1 LISQKETGW
10 TESRTKTNT
19 ITMNTE
25 EKILKL
31 HQEAFESILEQEETL
46 EIGGIEYVHIESF
59 KETIGII
66 ISAQIAIQLMIK
78 SEPMS
83 ERVSA
88 GLFKVVKLLQGES
101 LTEDPEEEA

>member
-1 LISQKETGW
+1 
-10 TESRTKTNT
+10 
-19 ITMNTE
+19 MNTE

-31 HQEAFESILEQEETL
+31 HQEAFESILEQVETL
-46 EIGGIEYVHIESF
+46 QIGGIEFVRMEDF
-59 KETIGII
+59 KETIGTI

-88 GLFKVVKLLQGES
+88 GLSKVVKLLQGES
-101 LTEDPEEEA
+101 LTEDPEQEA